1 MLDKSGRTVRLSCRT
16 VNLPFGCA
24 TDLNMRR
31 FLDSIKVY
39 SVKLCMIKVH
49 FQLDPFMPL
58 SVNVVLLEGHSE
70 CLCAHI
76 QIPPLAV
83 LMNMTVL

>member
-16 VNLPFGCA
+16 VHLPLGCA
-24 TDLNMRR
+24 ANLNTRR
-31 FLDSIKVY
+31 LLDSIKVY

-58 SVNVVLLEGHSE
+58 SANVVLVEGHSE

-76 QIPPLAV
+76 QIPPLTV
-83 LMNMTVL
+83 LMNITVL